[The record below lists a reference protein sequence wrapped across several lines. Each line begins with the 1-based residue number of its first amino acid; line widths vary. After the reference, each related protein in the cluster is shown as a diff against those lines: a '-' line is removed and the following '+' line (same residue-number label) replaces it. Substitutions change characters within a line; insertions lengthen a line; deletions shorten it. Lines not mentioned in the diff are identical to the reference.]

1 MPSGA
6 DVQSTAAV
14 WQGPVVRNEET
25 GASTLLFLT
34 VVSRLA
40 CDVLVKGR

>member
-25 GASTLLFLT
+25 GASILLFFSYWRLHLT
-34 VVSRLA
+34 YV
-40 CDVLVKGR
+40 